1 MSKRKALPK
10 LGKWWAFLKRRLL
23 LLPQE
28 PFTVEVDF
36 CPLPD
41 IAGGECGFWLGL
53 VVHHQDGS
61 ILLQTI
67 DEQPPDLERIA
78 HVLAG
83 TMQCVYPRP
92 CSRPEAV
99 LFRDDPE
106 WQAMVPYLKELGIE
120 TVVTEELPQWDAKA
134 EAMIRWLQEHWSTF
148 PKARIHPDK
157 LPIPKVLYDLRY
169 MAYWFGPFQRAIPGE
184 QEAPP

>member
-1 MSKRKALPK
+1 MTKRQAGQK
-10 LGKWWAFLKRRLL
+10 LGKWWAHLKRRLH

-28 PFTVEVDF
+28 PFAVEVDF

-41 IAGGECGFWLGL
+41 IVGDEYGLWLGL

-61 ILLQTI
+61 MLLETI

-78 HVLAG
+78 HLLAG
-83 TMQCVYPRP
+83 TMQCAYPRP
-92 CSRPEAV
+92 CSRPQAV
-99 LFRDDPE
+99 FFRDDPE

-134 EAMIRWLQEHWSTF
+134 EAMIRWLQEHWSTW
-148 PKARIHPDK
+148 PKAKALPDN
-157 LPIPKVLYDLRY
+157 LTMPKAVYNLGR
-169 MAYWFGPFQRAIPGE
+169 MVHWFVPFQQATPGKKE
-184 QEAPP
+184 PPP